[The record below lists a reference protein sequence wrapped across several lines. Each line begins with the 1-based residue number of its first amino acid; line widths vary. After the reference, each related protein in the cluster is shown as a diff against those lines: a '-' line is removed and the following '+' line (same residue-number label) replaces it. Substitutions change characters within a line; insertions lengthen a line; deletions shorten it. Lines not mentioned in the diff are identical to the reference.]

1 MPSIYVDNLSSSQ
14 HGWCFFLFFSFSFLT
29 RLKLRS
35 IKIQQSTR
43 SPSSCLRNRFWA
55 ILSCVV
61 SKLRLRWFV
70 VTIAGKIFVVTK
82 KNSPSRCEVW
92 HSVTCNFLS
101 FLRDQ
106 SIWQNLR
113 SQSIFKNLPL
123 SQSLHQRLSYR
134 DQHELFLYGE
144 GLRITNYK
152 LGLWKKTK
160 WLRLRLIYLCSSGR
174 SGDCSTWRPSVW
186 SYPTTRARWSTGLR
200 YVLNKETKV
209 FASSRLTV

>member
-1 MPSIYVDNLSSSQ
+1 MAAPVPLFLLSNELKKLASTPSLVPAPAPGFPPSTCHTDNAFNTCIYTLITYRPRLDDSLV
-14 HGWCFFLFFSFSFLT
+14 FFLFFSFSFLT

-101 FLRDQ
+101 FCGIKVSDKTYAL
-106 SIWQNLR
+106 NLY
-113 SQSIFKNLPL
+113 FKICLWAKVYIN
-123 SQSLHQRLSYR
+123 
-134 DQHELFLYGE
+134 DFL
-144 GLRITNYK
+144 
-152 LGLWKKTK
+152 
-160 WLRLRLIYLCSSGR
+160 
-174 SGDCSTWRPSVW
+174 
-186 SYPTTRARWSTGLR
+186 TGI
-200 YVLNKETKV
+200 NMNCFFTAKD
-209 FASSRLTV
+209 